1 MDPDT
6 AIGGQRDRFPST
18 RHSLFEALAAARAL
32 PDDALDQVAALYWKP
47 VYKYI
52 RLKWRKDNEEAKD
65 LTQSFFANALERD
78 FFHQFDPARASFR
91 TYLRMALD
99 RFAANEHAAAKRQK
113 RGGAVSVETLDFD
126 GGKGEPLALADTD
139 TPEAIFQR
147 EWQRQ
152 LFALAIDDLRA
163 HCEQSGKQLQ
173 FQLFAEY
180 DLAEYDLADGERP
193 GYALLAQRHG
203 IPVTSLNNHLAWSRR
218 MLRTFLTGRLRGVT
232 SGDRELRDEM
242 RLLLFR
248 EGGRPKESA
257 SPGRP

>member
-6 AIGGQRDRFPST
+6 AIGGLRDRFPST
-18 RHSLFEALAAARAL
+18 RHSLFEAVAVAGTL
-32 PDDALDQVAALYWKP
+32 PSDALDQIVALYWKP

-52 RLKWRKDNEEAKD
+52 RFKWRKDNEAAKD
-65 LTQSFFANALERD
+65 LTQSFFASALERD
-78 FFHQFDPARASFR
+78 FFQQFDPAKASFR

-99 RFAANEHAAAKRQK
+99 RFAANEHAAANRQK
-113 RGGAVSVETLDFD
+113 RGGAVSFDALDFD
-126 GGKGEPLALADTD
+126 GVGTDARALADTD
-139 TPEAIFQR
+139 TPETIFQR

-152 LFALAIDDLRA
+152 LFALAVDDLRA

-180 DLAEYDLADGERP
+180 DLADAERP
-193 GYALLAQRHG
+193 GYASLAQRHG

-248 EGGRPKESA
+248 EGGRPKASA
-257 SPGRP
+257 SPEGR